1 MIDLRRSMP
10 ILAALVLALAACG
23 GSGTSGAPASAAAPA
38 PAVSAVATDAGA
50 SAGND
55 SGAGGA
61 PSADAPAATSPAE
74 PAPGGGGGGVA
85 DVCALVTADELA
97 TIFGVSGVKQ
107 TVLPG
112 PPDNCI
118 VESDSG
124 DALTAWSLTTAQ
136 SATIFGAMTTDP
148 STVEVP
154 GIGDKAAIVQNTGL
168 LVLKG
173 NSLLSVA
180 ISGGSDMSDD
190 EVIEASKQ
198 IAAAAAGR
206 M

>member
-1 MIDLRRSMP
+1 MIDPRRSVPM
-10 ILAALVLALAACG
+10 LVTLVLVLAACG
-23 GSGTSGAPASAAAPA
+23 GGGTSGTPVATAAAPA
-38 PAVSAVATDAGA
+38 PAATAAASDAGA
-50 SAGND
+50 GTGS
-55 SGAGGA
+55 GGA
-61 PSADAPAATSPAE
+61 PSAEASAEAAVTEPAA
-74 PAPGGGGGGVA
+74 GGGGTAA
-85 DVCALVTADELA
+85 DVCGLVTADELKG
-97 TIFGVSGVKQ
+97 IFGVSGVKQ
-107 TVLPG
+107 TVIPG

-118 VESDSG
+118 VESDGG
-124 DALTAWSLTTAQ
+124 DALTAWSLTSAQ
-136 SATIFGAMTTDP
+136 SAVIFGAMTTDP
-148 STVEVP
+148 STVDVP

>member
-1 MIDLRRSMP
+1 MIDPRRSVP
-10 ILAALVLALAACG
+10 ILVTLILTLAACS
-23 GSGTSGAPASAAAPA
+23 GSGTSTSAAA
-38 PAVSAVATDAGA
+38 S
-50 SAGND
+50 
-55 SGAGGA
+55 
-61 PSADAPAATSPAE
+61 APAATTAPSDAGSGAHAGGTPGTEASAEAAVTEPPA
-74 PAPGGGGGGVA
+74 GGGGTAA
-85 DVCALVTADELA
+85 DVCGLVTADELA
-97 TIFGVSGVKQ
+97 SIFGVSGVKQ

-118 VESDSG
+118 VDSDTG

-148 STVEVP
+148 STVAVP
-154 GIGDKAAIVQNTGL
+154 GVGDKAAFVQNTGL

-173 NSLLSVA
+173 NSLISVA

-198 IAAAAAGR
+198 IGALAAGR
-206 M
+206 L